1 MEARDPGWEL
11 YRSFL
16 AVLSEG
22 SLSGAAR
29 LLSLSQPTI
38 GRHVEALEQALGG
51 LVLFTRSQQ
60 GLTPTDSALELEP
73 HVRAMAS
80 ASEAVVRAASGE
92 AGEARGVVRITASE
106 MIGGEVLPSMLAAFR
121 EAHPA
126 VVIELV
132 LANHTE
138 DLLRREAD
146 IAVRMVRPTQNSLL
160 AQWVG
165 ASKLGLYAHNAYV
178 ARHGLPKT
186 REEVLTHPLIGF
198 DRRPSV
204 SPDRIQSSEPISRE
218 MFAFRS
224 DSDLASFAALRA
236 GFGLG
241 VCQHA
246 LARHYPDLIHVPV
259 DVLNFE
265 LGVWVV
271 MHEDLKG
278 VRRMRLMFDHLVEGL
293 SAYVREG
300 R

>member
-29 LLSLSQPTI
+29 LLGLSQPTI
-38 GRHVEALEQALGG
+38 GRHIEALERALGG

-60 GLTPTDSALELEP
+60 GLAPTDSALELEP

-92 AGEARGVVRITASE
+92 AGEARGVVRVTASE
-106 MIGGEVLPSMLAAFR
+106 MIGAEVLPPMFAAFR
-121 EAHPA
+121 EAHPGVA
-126 VVIELV
+126 IELA

-160 AQWVG
+160 ARHVG
-165 ASKLGLYAHNAYV
+165 STRLRLYAHKSYV
-178 ARHGLPKT
+178 TRHGMPRTAAEALA
-186 REEVLTHPLIGF
+186 HPLIGF

-204 SPDRIQSSEPISRE
+204 SPERINSPEPISRE

-224 DSDLASFAALRA
+224 DSDLAGFAALRS

-241 VCQHA
+241 VCQDA
-246 LARHYPDLIHVPV
+246 VAKRHPDLIPVPA
-259 DVLNFE
+259 DALNFE
-265 LGVWVV
+265 LGLWVV

-278 VRRMRLMFDHLVEGL
+278 VRRMRLMFDALVEGL
-293 SAYVREG
+293 SAYVREAA
-300 R
+300 

>member
-1 MEARDPGWEL
+1 MNTRDPSWEL

-16 AVLSEG
+16 AVLGEG

-29 LLSLSQPTI
+29 ALGLSQPTI
-38 GRHVEALEQALGG
+38 GRHIEALEQALGG

-60 GLTPTDSALELEP
+60 GLIPTDSALELEP
-73 HVRAMAS
+73 HVRAVAS
-80 ASEAVVRAASGE
+80 AADAVVRTASGE

-121 EAHPA
+121 DAHPA

-160 AQWVG
+160 AQRVG
-165 ASKLGLYAHNAYV
+165 SSKLGLYAHRDYV
-178 ARHGLPKT
+178 ARHGMPKD
-186 REEVLTHPLIGF
+186 RAEVMAHPLIGF
-198 DRRPSV
+198 DRKPSV
-204 SPDRIQSSEPISRE
+204 SPGQIAFPDPISRE

-224 DSDLASFAALRA
+224 DSDLASFAALKA

-246 LARHYPDLIHVPV
+246 LARRYPDLIPVPV

-265 LGVWVV
+265 LGIWVV

-278 VRRMRLMFDHLVEGL
+278 VRRMRLMFDALVEGL
-293 SAYVREG
+293 ARYVRAG
-300 R
+300 A